1 MGLLS
6 GRRLGPYEI
15 VSLIGAGGMGEVYK
29 ARDTRLDR
37 AVALKVLSGSV
48 VRPDARLRFERE
60 ARAIS
65 RLSHP
70 RICALYDVGRDDE
83 IDYLVMEFLDGETL
97 SARLL
102 RGPLP
107 LEHVLRYA
115 IEIAE
120 GIDAAHQQGIVHR
133 DLKPSNIML
142 TRAGAKLL
150 DFGVAKLLDPA
161 LAGPATTTAFA
172 PLTPAYAS
180 PEQIL
185 GQPISTACDVYGLG
199 VVLYELLTGRLPYDT
214 PSGQPMEVLKAVVE
228 QEPRKTDLDGDLD
241 DILMM
246 ALRKEPQRR
255 YASVEAFS

>member
-1 MGLLS
+1 MGLPS

-15 VSLIGAGGMGEVYK
+15 VSLVGAGGMGEVYK

-70 RICALYDVGRDDE
+70 RICALYDVGRDDD

-107 LEHVLRYA
+107 LEQVLRYA

-150 DFGVAKLLDPA
+150 DFGVAKLRPEPGPPLSPDSPTKTDETADGVIIGTLCYMAPEQLDGREA
-161 LAGPATTTAFA
+161 DARSDLFTFGAIVHEMVTGRRAFAATTQARLIA
-172 PLTPAYAS
+172 SILT
-180 PEQIL
+180 EQ
-185 GQPISTACDVYGLG
+185 P
-199 VVLYELLTGRLPYDT
+199 P
-214 PSGQPMEVLKAVVE
+214 PMA
-228 QEPRKTDLDGDLD
+228 T
-241 DILMM
+241 
-246 ALRKEPQRR
+246 
-255 YASVEAFS
+255 